1 MLKPH
6 IVKTFFVALIVGSLS
21 YAASFAFLD
30 NTASAATPAL
40 ENGLAD
46 PYPAPEISGIDS
58 WINSPPLQ
66 ISELKGKVVLID
78 FWTYSCINC
87 MRTIPYIKELYNK
100 YHDKGLV
107 IIGVHT
113 PEFDF
118 EKDLSNVQN
127 AVTNDGIKY
136 PVALDSHFATWQNF
150 KNSYW
155 PAHYLIDKNGNV
167 VYTHF
172 GEGDYDVTENN
183 IRILLGLKG
192 AASSVDLGDNN
203 ASGPVSPETY
213 FGYARAANYAGKQ
226 AVTNDKQSS
235 YTFPAKLTG
244 NAWALQ
250 GDWTVMPDKIISEK
264 NNAALKFHFTANKV
278 YIVMGSATGK
288 TIPVKLLYNGEN
300 ISEEKGKDVTSSS
313 VMVGKHSLFEVL
325 SFTNSTDGILQII
338 ASQPGLEV
346 YTFTFG

>member
-1 MLKPH
+1 MLRK
-6 IVKTFFVALIVGSLS
+6 ICFVKFFFLVLVFSVLAESAVF
-21 YAASFAFLD
+21 AAPSSPVLQ
-30 NTASAATPAL
+30 
-40 ENGLAD
+40 NGLAE
-46 PYPAPEISGIDS
+46 PYPAPEISGIDN
-58 WINSPPLQ
+58 WINSGPLQ

-87 MRTIPYIKELYNK
+87 MRTIPYIKDWYNK

-107 IIGVHT
+107 IIGVHS

-127 AVTNDGIKY
+127 AVAKNGIKY
-136 PVALDSHFATWQNF
+136 PVALDSHFGTWQNF

-183 IRILLGLKG
+183 IRILLGLNG
-192 AASSVDLGDNN
+192 VTSSLDLGGDN
-203 ASGPVSPETY
+203 AVGPVSPETY
-213 FGYARAANYAGKQ
+213 FGYARAQNFASPES
-226 AVTNDKQSS
+226 VTNDKEAT
-235 YTFPAKLTG
+235 YTFPRKLPDNG
-244 NAWALQ
+244 WALQ
-250 GDWTVMPDKIISEK
+250 GDWMVMPDKVISEK

-278 YIVMGSATGK
+278 FIVMGSATGK
-288 TIPVKLLYNGEN
+288 TIPVKLLFNGERVAA
-300 ISEEKGKDVTSSS
+300 EKGKDVANSGIS
-313 VMVGKHSLFEVL
+313 VGKHGLFEVL
-325 SFTNSTDGILQII
+325 SFDHAADGVLQVI
-338 ASQPGLEV
+338 AAEPGLEV